1 MHPYQTDPDLA
12 ALSNSSNSSS
22 SADAAFTSSAASATT
37 GVSSNTSQQSFFDH
51 TKPTAMH
58 TRIAASVSSNVP
70 STSPSHPGTPRKARS
85 RQTTYENETLKPP
98 SPNDALRR
106 LSGSGSR
113 KNSWAGRHDIN
124 GTIMREGDVGNGM
137 HTIRPVKRFDSI
149 NSNRAS
155 AEFIRHS
162 DTGRRSNSGSTMDGS
177 APPSPSMSTE
187 SGVIGRAM
195 VEEVVNPVLEHNI
208 NSQENELSPEDV
220 ETISLISNGFS
231 DLAESNPELTYQIIL
246 DLLNGIN
253 EHELIRKHIMGS
265 SSGLLARN
273 TVKHRSTKS
282 KTNVA
287 AELEAAM
294 NEEDSGSEADSISKT
309 DSTNQQRGPVA
320 EMLYSRWLEVSSNQ
334 FFNFHLDFRA
344 YLSKTA
350 SFRDFGGLLVYIE

>member
-1 MHPYQTDPDLA
+1 
-12 ALSNSSNSSS
+12 
-22 SADAAFTSSAASATT
+22 
-37 GVSSNTSQQSFFDH
+37 
-51 TKPTAMH
+51 MH
-58 TRIAASVSSNVP
+58 TRTAAGVASSVP

-98 SPNDALRR
+98 SPNDALGR
-106 LSGSGSR
+106 LSGSQSL

-155 AEFIRHS
+155 AEFIRHG
-162 DTGRRSNSGSTMDGS
+162 DGGRRSNSGSMMDAS
-177 APPSPSMSTE
+177 APTSPSISTE
-187 SGVIGRAM
+187 AGIIGRAM
-195 VEEVVNPVLEHNI
+195 VEEVINPVLEHNI
-208 NSQENELSPEDV
+208 NSQENELYPEDV
-220 ETISLISNGFS
+220 ETISLLSNGFS

-253 EHELIRKHIMGS
+253 EHELIRRHIMGS

-273 TVKHRSTKS
+273 TVKHGSRTSSK

-294 NEEDSGSEADSISKT
+294 NEEDSGSEADSVSKT
-309 DSTNQQRGPVA
+309 DSASQQRGPVA
-320 EMLYSRWLEVSSNQ
+320 EMLYSRWLEVSVIQTCRSTYG
-334 FFNFHLDFRA
+334 FKA
-344 YLSKTA
+344 YSH
-350 SFRDFGGLLVYIE
+350 GLLGASESYRSILDKPLLAST

>member
-1 MHPYQTDPDLA
+1 MADANSFVQTDPDLA
-12 ALSNSSNSSS
+12 ALSDSSNSSS
-22 SADAAFTSSAASATT
+22 ADAVFTSSASATT
-37 GVSSNTSQQSFFDH
+37 GVSSNTSQQSFFEH
-51 TKPTAMH
+51 TKPTAAH
-58 TRIAASVSSNVP
+58 VRTAAGGGSATSANPVL
-70 STSPSHPGTPRKARS
+70 SPSHPGTPRKARS

-106 LSGSGSR
+106 LSGSQSR

-155 AEFIRHS
+155 AEFIRHGE
-162 DTGRRSNSGSTMDGS
+162 GRRSDSGSMMDSS
-177 APPSPSMSTE
+177 APPSPSLSTE
-187 SGVIGRAM
+187 AGVIGRAM
-195 VEEVVNPVLEHNI
+195 VEEVINPVLEHNI
-208 NSQENELSPEDV
+208 NSQENELSPDDV

-231 DLAESNPELTYQIIL
+231 DLAESNPELTYRIIL

-253 EHELIRKHIMGS
+253 EHDLIRKHIMGS

-273 TVKHRSTKS
+273 TVKHRSNTS

-309 DSTNQQRGPVA
+309 DTATQQRGPVA
-320 EMLYSRWLEVSSNQ
+320 EMLYSRWLEVSATLWYYRC
-334 FFNFHLDFRA
+334 FGFNSLM
-344 YLSKTA
+344 YSCTSL
-350 SFRDFGGLLVYIE
+350 